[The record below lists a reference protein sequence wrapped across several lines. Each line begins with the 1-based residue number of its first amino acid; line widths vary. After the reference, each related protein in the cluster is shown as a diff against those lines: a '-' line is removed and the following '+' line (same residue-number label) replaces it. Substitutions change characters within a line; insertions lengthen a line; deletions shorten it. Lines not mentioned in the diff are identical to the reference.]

1 MAGRGCLFPL
11 DGDKRL
17 PVPSGSPRGHP
28 APPKAP
34 PWVQLSGTFCPAS
47 FVAPRRSR
55 DAFDTRRQ
63 RVSSSQVQSEDEKFY
78 LWLVEASAAK
88 NLSEISSK
96 HPVGAQRRG
105 KQARKAIKCV
115 PKFPSPSQT
124 SPVMWSEQW
133 PMGVWHGKGDSK
145 KETTKK
151 ANLLIP
157 GLGAAQNLLNSPMSH
172 WQILFPCWCPPY
184 PIMLLLCQQVPQLMD
199 GNPAGPGTQG
209 LSCLFPTAQL
219 PRP

>member
-1 MAGRGCLFPL
+1 MVTKGCLSRVGAR
-11 DGDKRL
+11 GDTRL
-17 PVPSGSPRGHP
+17 
-28 APPKAP
+28 PPKAP
-34 PWVQLSGTFCPAS
+34 PWVQLSGTSCPAT

-115 PKFPSPSQT
+115 PKLPSPSLT

-157 GLGAAQNLLNSPMSH
+157 GLCSKPLEQPHVPLANPFPLLVPTLPHHAAPM
-172 WQILFPCWCPPY
+172 
-184 PIMLLLCQQVPQLMD
+184 
-199 GNPAGPGTQG
+199 PAGT
-209 LSCLFPTAQL
+209 TADGW
-219 PRP
+219 